1 MELALVSILV
11 LGVGA
16 YLGAIADRF
25 SYWFHVSRGMMW
37 RKHCI
42 KCFSFDAWMTYFP
55 VFGYIV
61 RRGTCVSCKEKLPV
75 APVLAEIVG
84 VLVVGFMWVFG
95 WGMVLPQNPMEILHV
110 ALALAAVTGMLVLAI
125 SDLVYDEVPF
135 AVYLLT
141 LGALIA
147 RLVVFADAPVFAFS
161 MFAGI
166 VSGFVMSILMIVSKW
181 RWVHAHDI
189 LLGILIGIIVGWPG
203 FFITLAFAY
212 IFAIFGGI
220 VDWGWGKRMWKGAS
234 SYGLYLFFAL
244 AAHAVLQVLSAVV

>member
-1 MELALVSILV
+1 MELILISILV

-16 YLGAIADRF
+16 YLGAVADRF

-42 KCFSFDAWMTYFP
+42 KCFSFDAWMTYMP
-55 VFGYIV
+55 VFGYV
-61 RRGTCVSCKEKLPV
+61 LRRGTCSSCNEKLPI
-75 APVLAEIVG
+75 APVLAEVVG
-84 VLVVGFMWVFG
+84 VLSIGFIWFFG
-95 WGMVLPQNPMEILHV
+95 WGAVLPTNAMEVLNA
-110 ALALAAVTGMLVLAI
+110 ALALFAMTGMLVLAI

-141 LGALIA
+141 LAALIGRIMIFSEA
-147 RLVVFADAPVFAFS
+147 AVFMFS

-244 AAHAVLQVLSAVV
+244 AAHAVLQVISALA

>member
-1 MELALVSILV
+1 MEIAIVSILV

-16 YLGAIADRF
+16 YLGACADRF

-42 KCFSFDAWMTYFP
+42 KCFSFDAWMTYVP
-55 VFGYIV
+55 VLGYIA
-61 RRGTCVSCKEKLPV
+61 RRGTCISCKEKLPI
-75 APVLAEIVG
+75 APLLAELTG
-84 VLVVGFMWVFG
+84 VLVIGFMWLFG
-95 WGMVLPQNPMEILHV
+95 WGLVLPTTPMEILHV
-110 ALALAAVTGMLVLAI
+110 VLALSAMTGMLVLAI

-147 RLVVFADAPVFAFS
+147 RLVLFEDARVFSFN

-166 VSGFVMSILMIVSKW
+166 VSGFVMAILMIISKW

>member
-1 MELALVSILV
+1 MEILLISIVV
-11 LGVGA
+11 LGIGA

-25 SYWFHVSRGMMW
+25 SYWFHVSRGMLW

-42 KCFSFDAWMTYFP
+42 KCFSFDAWMTYVP
-55 VFGYIV
+55 VLGYIV
-61 RRGTCVSCKEKLPV
+61 RRGTCVSCNEKLPI
-75 APVLAEIVG
+75 APVLAEFVG
-84 VLVVGFMWVFG
+84 LLVIGFMWFFG
-95 WGMVLPQNPMEILHV
+95 WGASLPANTMEVFNVI
-110 ALALAAVTGMLVLAI
+110 LALAAMTGMLVLAI

-141 LGALIA
+141 LGALIVRGA
-147 RLVVFADAPVFAFS
+147 IFTDAQAFSFS

-166 VSGFVMSILMIVSKW
+166 VSGFVMSVLMIVSKW

-220 VDWGWGKRMWKGAS
+220 IDWGWGKRMWKGAS

-244 AAHAVLQVLSAVV
+244 AAHAVLQVLSVVV